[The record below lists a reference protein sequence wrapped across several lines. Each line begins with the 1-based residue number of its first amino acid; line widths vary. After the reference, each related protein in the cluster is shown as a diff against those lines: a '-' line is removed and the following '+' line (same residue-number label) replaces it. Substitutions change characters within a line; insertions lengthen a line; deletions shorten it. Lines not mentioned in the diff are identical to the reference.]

1 MADGTLELQGA
12 IVARLKS
19 FAGVTALVGQKVY
32 DEVPS
37 TAAFPYITI
46 GPSDEAADSA
56 DCIVGSEVTF
66 QIDGWSRAVGL
77 PEARRISNA
86 IRAALEGQEFSLSTN
101 ALANLEFTSSR
112 VFRDPDGITKH
123 AVLIFTASIEA
134 SLTT

>member
-12 IVARLKS
+12 VVARLKS
-19 FAGVTALVGQKVY
+19 FAGVAALVGDRVF

-37 TAAFPYITI
+37 TAVFPYISI
-46 GPSDEAADSA
+46 GPSDEVDDSA
-56 DCIVGSEVTF
+56 DCIIGSEVTF
-66 QIDGWSRAVGL
+66 QIDGWSRAVGF
-77 PEARRISNA
+77 PEVRRMSNA
-86 IRAALEGQEFSLSTN
+86 VRAALNGQEFNLSTN

-112 VFRDPDGITKH
+112 VFRDPDGETKH